1 MVAYAWVLGV
11 SVVMSIVIG
20 ILLTYQMT
28 VLKNCE
34 KSTQYLIHMI
44 LTGVS
49 IVVVLY
55 LVQTFHR
62 GEEEIRFFVVLLCTF
77 AIMHQIVKLFFI
89 LTLQFFR
96 YKVHG
101 CEWGIFFKKVTGI
114 VAILAVCFIAIVEM
128 FMKE

>member
-49 IVVVLY
+49 LVVVLY
-55 LVQTFHR
+55 LVQTFHQ
-62 GEEEIRFFVVLLCTF
+62 GGEIRFFVVLFCTF

-101 CEWGIFFKKVTGI
+101 CEWGIFFKNVIGT
-114 VAILAVCFIAIVEM
+114 VLILAVCLIAIVEM
-128 FMKE
+128 LMRE